1 MLVYTMEGDVQ
12 EMQEPTVPAGG
23 GTSDQVGEVAASG
36 VPAMRQPG
44 DGQPPKHKYTMKI
57 SRLTIDKLG
66 IKLYDRVTAVLAE
79 LIANSYDADAEKVEI
94 ILPWGVFLSAG
105 SSKTGPADAAQVIQP
120 AQDPVTN
127 SPIPSAQT
135 ALVAFEDAQPV
146 VTMHEITIDDDG
158 HGMTAEELNQYY
170 LSVGADR
177 RKRTGSDKSR
187 DKLRPVMGRKG
198 IGKLAPF
205 GICETVEVITAGGD
219 ATAKGYRVSHI
230 VMRLGEML
238 ADTDAEYNPEPG
250 ELDGTYTPNH
260 GTTIKL
266 RDFFRKRV
274 PSREEL
280 DRQLCARF
288 GLTREDWKV
297 TIQNSLQSDQSFE
310 LGTLKIDY
318 LEDTKIE
325 LSDRPVPYGD
335 TYLPVTGFVAYARKP
350 YKDPAMAG
358 VRVYARG
365 KIVAQTRDF
374 DINSGF
380 TGEFKMRS
388 YLVGEIHAEWLDQED
403 DLVRSDRQDIIWA
416 SDQGEALKLWGQ
428 LVVKELAKR
437 ADEAMRKE
445 KWKEFQKKAELDKKL
460 GSSSTNEPEL
470 RESVTEAAK
479 LLVKDVDPEAL
490 EDQEHVDR
498 IADLAIA
505 IGPHRTL
512 LGTLREVAETTATTV
527 DAVMALFHRAR
538 LAEMYS
544 LGQVADKRL
553 EVIAKLEQLVA
564 DPATLERPL
573 QELIEQAPW
582 ILAPEWTPLGM
593 NESLKR
599 VRASFEAWYFK
610 NFGEEIVTSAID
622 NKRKEPD
629 FVMLNE
635 SGTLWIVEIKRLEY
649 HLTNGEYE
657 RGTDYLQALNNFLD
671 GNPELGNQFPFRRLT
686 FVVDHVDKLGSM
698 AKSSLESD
706 PRINRQTWHGLLDL
720 TKRAHKD
727 FLARVDAVKAGQAM
741 GAAQDTEAE
750 DGDFV
755 LFEVDSQ
762 GSVSVSEEVR

>member
-1 MLVYTMEGDVQ
+1 MLVYIMEGDVQ
-12 EMQEPTVPAGG
+12 EMQGSAMPAGG
-23 GTSDQVGEVAASG
+23 GTSDREAEVSASG

-44 DGQPPKHKYTMKI
+44 DAQPPKHKYTMKI

-79 LIANSYDADAEKVEI
+79 LIANSYDADAEKVDI
-94 ILPWGVFLSAG
+94 TLPWGVFLSAG
-105 SSKTGPADAAQVIQP
+105 SSKTGSSDAGPAKQPDEEVSADAP
-120 AQDPVTN
+120 A
-127 SPIPSAQT
+127 PSSQG

-146 VTMHEITIDDDG
+146 VMMHGITIVDDG
-158 HGMTAEELNQYY
+158 HGMTADELNKQY

-187 DKLRPVMGRKG
+187 EKLRPVMGRKG

-205 GICETVEVITAGGD
+205 GICETVEVITAGGE
-219 ATAKGYRVSHI
+219 ATARGYRVSHI

-238 ADTDAEYNPEPG
+238 ADTEAEYNPEPG
-250 ELDGTYTPNH
+250 ELDGTYTSKH

-297 TIQNSLQSDQSFE
+297 TIHNSLQSEQLFE

-318 LEDTKIE
+318 VEDTRID
-325 LSDRPVPYGD
+325 LSNRPVPYSD
-335 TYLPVTGFVAYARKP
+335 AYLSVRGFVAYAAKP

-358 VRVYARG
+358 VRIYARG

-374 DINSGF
+374 EINSGF

-428 LVVKELAKR
+428 HLIKELAKR
-437 ADEAMRKE
+437 ADEAMRRE
-445 KWKEFQKKAELDKKL
+445 KWKEFQRKAELDKKL
-460 GSSSTNEPEL
+460 GNAAAKEPEL
-470 RESVTEAAK
+470 RDSITEAAK

-553 EVIAKLEQLVA
+553 EVIGKLEELIA
-564 DPATLERPL
+564 DRTTLERPL

-599 VRASFEAWYFK
+599 VRASFEVWYFK
-610 NFGEEIVTSAID
+610 NHGDEIVTSAID
-622 NKRKEPD
+622 NERKEPD

-649 HLTNGEYE
+649 HLTNAEYE
-657 RGTDYLQALNNFLD
+657 RGTDYLQALNDFLD
-671 GNPELGNQFPFRRLT
+671 GNPELGAQFPIRRLT
-686 FVVDHVDKLGSM
+686 FVVDHINKLGSM

-741 GAAQDTEAE
+741 AVARSGEPG
-750 DGDFV
+750 DGDAA
-755 LFEVDSQ
+755 LFEVDSH
-762 GSVSVSEEVR
+762 GSVTIAEETP

>member
-1 MLVYTMEGDVQ
+1 MLVYIMEGDVQ
-12 EMQEPTVPAGG
+12 EMQEPAAPAGG
-23 GTSDQVGEVAASG
+23 GTSGQAAEVSTSG
-36 VPAMRQPG
+36 VPPMRRPG
-44 DGQPPKHKYTMKI
+44 DAQLAAHKYTMKI

-79 LIANSYDADAEKVEI
+79 LIANSYDADAEKVDI
-94 ILPWGVFLSAG
+94 TLPWGVFLSAG
-105 SSKTGPADAAQVIQP
+105 SSKTGPSDAVLAAQADENAGADAP
-120 AQDPVTN
+120 AP
-127 SPIPSAQT
+127 SPQG

-146 VTMHEITIDDDG
+146 VTMHEITIVDDG
-158 HGMTAEELNQYY
+158 HGMTAEELNQHY

-177 RKRTGSDKSR
+177 RRRTGSDKSR

-205 GICETVEVITAGGD
+205 GICQTVEVITAGGES
-219 ATAKGYRVSHI
+219 TAAGYRVSHI
-230 VMRLGEML
+230 VMRLGDML

-250 ELDGTYTPNH
+250 ELDGTYTPDH

-288 GLTREDWKV
+288 GITREDWKV
-297 TIQNSLQSDQSFE
+297 IVRNSLQSNQSFE

-318 LEDTKIE
+318 LEDTRIDI
-325 LSDRPVPYGD
+325 SNRPVPYGD
-335 TYLPVTGFVAYARKP
+335 TYLPVTGFVAYAQKP

-358 VRVYARG
+358 VRIYARG

-388 YLVGEIHAEWLDQED
+388 YLVGEIQAEWLDQED

-416 SDQGEALKLWGQ
+416 SDQGEALKTWGQ
-428 LVVKELAKR
+428 HLVKELAKR
-437 ADEAMRKE
+437 ADEAMRKA
-445 KWKEFQKKAELDKKL
+445 KWIEFQKKAELDKKL
-460 GSSSTNEPEL
+460 GNATTTEPEL
-470 RESVTEAAK
+470 RDSVTEAAK

-527 DAVMALFHRAR
+527 DAVMALFQRAR

-553 EVIAKLEQLVA
+553 EVIAKLEELVA
-564 DPATLERPL
+564 DRATLERPL

-622 NKRKEPD
+622 KKRREPD

-649 HLTNGEYE
+649 HLTNAEYE
-657 RGTDYLQALNNFLD
+657 RGTDYLQALNDFLD
-671 GNPELGNQFPFRRLT
+671 GNPELGSQFPVRRLT
-686 FVVDHVDKLGSM
+686 FVVDHIDKLGSM

-706 PRINRQTWHGLLDL
+706 DRISRQTWHGLLDL

-727 FLARVDAVKAGQAM
+727 FLARVDAIKAGQAM
-741 GAAQDTEAE
+741 TVAQGGMPAEGDGA
-750 DGDFV
+750 

-762 GSVSVSEEVR
+762 GSVTIAEEAP